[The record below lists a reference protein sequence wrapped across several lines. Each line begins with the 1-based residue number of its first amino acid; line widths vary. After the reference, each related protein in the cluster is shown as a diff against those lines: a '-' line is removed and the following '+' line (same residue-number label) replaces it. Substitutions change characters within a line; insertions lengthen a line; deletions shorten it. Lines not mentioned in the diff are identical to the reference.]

1 MVDEREVL
9 DELNQERRRLARS
22 GEIVEV
28 LPWVTRVR
36 TADNSHHV
44 VTYASLTAE
53 TAEAAIEEQIVH
65 HAQLGV
71 DFEWKVYAH
80 DAPADMLRRLER
92 RGFLVGPRE
101 AVLVRERSASDKGPS
116 PPAGTVSR
124 IERVEQITDYRR
136 VAEAVFAKNYD
147 FTTNQL
153 ASALRT
159 GCQEH
164 RGYVAYAGKK
174 PVSIG
179 RLYTH
184 PDSLFAGLYGGGTLE
199 GYRRRGFYRALVAAR
214 ARDAAELGA
223 RYLLVDALPTS
234 RPILERMGFRR
245 ITDTWPCEWRRSC
258 AP

>member
-1 MVDEREVL
+1 MMDQGEVL
-9 DELNQERRRLARS
+9 AELNQERRRLARD

-28 LPWVTRVR
+28 LPSVTRVR
-36 TADNSHHV
+36 ANDRSHHV
-44 VTYASLTAE
+44 VIYASLTKE
-53 TAEAAIEEQIVH
+53 TADAVIDEQIEH
-65 HAQLGV
+65 HARLGV
-71 DFEWKVYAH
+71 DFEWKLYAH
-80 DAPADMLRRLER
+80 DAPSDMLQRLER
-92 RGFLVGPRE
+92 RGFHVGPRE
-101 AVLVRERSASDKGPS
+101 AVLVREHRAGDGGTAKPASP
-116 PPAGTVSR
+116 VVR
-124 IERVEQITDYRR
+124 IERADQIADYRR

-147 FTTNQL
+147 FTINQL
-153 ASALRT
+153 ANALRT
-159 GCQEH
+159 GCQQH
-164 RGYVAYAGKK
+164 RGYVAYADRR

-199 GYRRRGFYRALVAAR
+199 AYRGQGFYRALVAAR